1 MSEGCL
7 SGPNCARLALA
18 AIRLFNGSA
27 ALLAPHLLAERL
39 GVKVSDNQAIIY
51 VFRMFG
57 VRTILIGL
65 ELLVAD
71 GDALTQSVRRG
82 ILIHASDTTAAA
94 LAGLSGQLPPRAG
107 VTTTLISA
115 TNTMLAI
122 AASRG
127 IQRSAMNAASSSALV
142 SRARTRARRSR

>member
-1 MSEGCL
+1 MSESCL

-27 ALLAPHLLAERL
+27 ALLAPHLLADRM
-39 GVKVSDNQAIIY
+39 GVQRSDNQAIIY

-57 VRTILIGL
+57 IRTILIGL
-65 ELLVAD
+65 ELLITD
-71 GDALTQSVRRG
+71 GDALARSVRRG

-94 LAGLSGQLPPRAG
+94 LAGLCGQLPPRAG

-115 TNTMLAI
+115 TNTLLAI

-127 IQRSAMNAASSSALV
+127 VQSSA
-142 SRARTRARRSR
+142 R

>member
-1 MSEGCL
+1 MSDSCL

-39 GVKVSDNQAIIY
+39 GVKPSDNQAIIY

-57 VRTILIGL
+57 IRTILIGL
-65 ELLVAD
+65 ELLVTD
-71 GDALTQSVRRG
+71 GDALAQSVQRG

-94 LAGLSGQLPPRAG
+94 LAGLTGQLPPRAG

-122 AASRG
+122 AAFRG
-127 IQRSAMNAASSSALV
+127 VQRSARKSSS
-142 SRARTRARRSR
+142 RS

>member
-1 MSEGCL
+1 MSDSCL

-39 GVKVSDNQAIIY
+39 GVKPSDNQAIIY

-65 ELLVAD
+65 ELLVTD
-71 GDALTQSVRRG
+71 GDALAQSVQRG

-94 LAGLSGQLPPRAG
+94 LAGLTGQLPPRAG

-122 AASRG
+122 AAFRG
-127 IQRSAMNAASSSALV
+127 VQRSARKSSS
-142 SRARTRARRSR
+142 RS